1 MKKTIEKVINTE
13 KLVEMAQEVIE
24 EMRPFPRPISGMQ
37 QRTEDAVDTVMA
49 LKKSG
54 KLTPEYLKL
63 AFAISGCMDGSLD
76 GVYDFW
82 NNETTA
88 SIAIDAVN
96 GRYGV
101 KGIRKTEFAELES
114 AVIEQMQS
122 LVRDFEEAGE
132 EYGWYLGTE
141 EQERRRILSNLETI
155 VDGGEPEGFQHGYDL
170 PMLIIGKTNGAD
182 VKNWSKL
189 SKAQTEWINEAAL
202 RMEVKKI
209 VFRSEE

>member
-1 MKKTIEKVINTE
+1 
-13 KLVEMAQEVIE
+13 
-24 EMRPFPRPISGMQ
+24 MQ

-63 AFAISGCMDGSLD
+63 AFAISGCMDSEEDDLW
-76 GVYDFW
+76 DFW
-82 NNETTA
+82 NDNTMK
-88 SIAIDAVN
+88 SIVIDAVN
-96 GRYGV
+96 GRYGI
-101 KGIRKTEFAELES
+101 KGIHSLGFVKFES

-132 EYGWYLGTE
+132 EYRWYLGTE
-141 EQERRRILSNLETI
+141 EQERQRILSNLETI
-155 VDGGEPEGFQHGYDL
+155 VDGGEPVGFQHGYDL

-189 SKAQTEWINEAAL
+189 SKAQAEWLDEAVF

-209 VFRSEE
+209 IFKSEE